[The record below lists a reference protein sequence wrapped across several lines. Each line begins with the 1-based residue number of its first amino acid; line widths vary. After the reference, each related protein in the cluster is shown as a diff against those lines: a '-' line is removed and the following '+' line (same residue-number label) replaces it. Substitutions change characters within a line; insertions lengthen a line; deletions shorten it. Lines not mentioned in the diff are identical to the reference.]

1 MLGAAVQEHSGWTV
15 SEVITVIG
23 VVTTSIIGVITALA
37 TLKNRDQIRVVA
49 KEVTTM
55 NGQTLAMLAD
65 SAETRRVDAIPV
77 QHRTER
83 EDQHIESVTYQGM
96 DPEGRDTTPEGV
108 PNPPHVAPGE

>member
-1 MLGAAVQEHSGWTV
+1 MLAVVVQQEHTWSV
-15 SEVITVIG
+15 SDVVTVIG
-23 VVTTSIIGVITALA
+23 VITTSIVGIITAIG
-37 TLKNRDQIRVVA
+37 TMRNRDQIRVVA

-65 SAETRRVDAIPV
+65 SAETRRVDLIHP
-77 QHRTER
+77 QDRTQR
-83 EDQHIESVTYQGM
+83 EDEHIESVTYQGM